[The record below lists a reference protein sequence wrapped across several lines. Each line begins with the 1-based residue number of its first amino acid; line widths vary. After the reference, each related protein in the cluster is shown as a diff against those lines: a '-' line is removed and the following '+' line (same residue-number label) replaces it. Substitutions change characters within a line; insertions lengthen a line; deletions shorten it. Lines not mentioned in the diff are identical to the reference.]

1 MVMKFYIQCESC
13 LENVIIRDGYN
24 NDDDIE
30 IKIIGE
36 QIIEIKCSSCN
47 NSITTIDGKLY

>member
-1 MVMKFYIQCESC
+1 MKFYIQCESC

-47 NSITTIDGKLY
+47 NSITTIDGKLI